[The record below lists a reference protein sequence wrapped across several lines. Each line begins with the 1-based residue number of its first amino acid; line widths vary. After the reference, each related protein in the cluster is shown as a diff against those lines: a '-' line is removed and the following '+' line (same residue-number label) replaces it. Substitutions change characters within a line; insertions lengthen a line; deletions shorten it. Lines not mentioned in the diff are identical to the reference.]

1 MRNYDEE
8 ARTAHFQEAAR
19 RAVGDLR
26 SGIRYID
33 GTTAVGRAQL
43 LSVRERILATA
54 ANAHGRPVVTGV
66 SASILHGTNWF
77 DPFFDVE
84 LIHDLSGSTWKGAGR
99 TVRRYQLAPSDVTD
113 IDGVL
118 VTTRVRTA
126 FDVGRIPP
134 AWRGL
139 GNLDALHR
147 AAPFSILALIR
158 YIDDHRGW
166 RYIRQLRAI
175 APLVDGAAESPP
187 ESWLRLLLI
196 QSGLPLPELQIV
208 VVDETGHGFAR
219 VDMGYRG
226 PKIAIEYDGEE
237 FHSLAEH
244 QDRDAR
250 RDAKLE
256 ALGWVAVRVDAER
269 LFDRPWTILTEIEHL
284 LHERGAY

>member
-1 MRNYDEE
+1 MRNYDVG
-8 ARTAHFQEAAR
+8 ARAAHFQEVAR
-19 RAVGDLR
+19 IRVGDLR
-26 SGIRYID
+26 SGKRYID
-33 GTTAVGRAQL
+33 GTTAVGRAEL
-43 LSVRERILATA
+43 LSARERILATA
-54 ANAHGRPVVTGV
+54 QNAHGRPVVTGI
-66 SASILHGTNWF
+66 SASILHGTKWF
-77 DPFFDVE
+77 DPHFDVE
-84 LIHDLSGSTWKGAGR
+84 LLHDLAGSTWKGAGR

-118 VTTRVRTA
+118 VTSRVRTA

-147 AAPFSILALIR
+147 AAPFSFLALIK
-158 YIDDHRGW
+158 YIDEHRGW

-208 VVDETGHGFAR
+208 VVDETGYGFAR

-237 FHSLAEH
+237 FHSSEEQ
-244 QDRDAR
+244 QDCDAR
-250 RDAKLE
+250 RDAKLA
-256 ALGWVAVRVDAER
+256 ALGWATVHVDAER
-269 LFDRPWTILTEIEHL
+269 LFDRPWTILTEVEQL